1 MSSCL
6 VHLGKLL
13 NLGNFRP
20 DFYNEK
26 TNSHDV
32 DLVITT
38 VEVEQMLS
46 EDNLNLSELDTM
58 SLDTLGCENSSNTR

>member
-1 MSSCL
+1 MDFFEACTYFY
-6 VHLGKLL
+6 HI
-13 NLGNFRP
+13 FRP
-20 DFYNEK
+20 DFFNEK

-46 EDNLNLSELDTM
+46 EDNLNLPELDTM
-58 SLDTLGCENSSNTR
+58 PLDTLGSESISKTR